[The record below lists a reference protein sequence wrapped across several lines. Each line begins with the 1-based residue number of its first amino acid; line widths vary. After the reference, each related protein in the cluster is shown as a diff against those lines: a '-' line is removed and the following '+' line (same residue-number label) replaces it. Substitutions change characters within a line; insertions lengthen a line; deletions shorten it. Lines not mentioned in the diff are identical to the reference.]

1 MRRSTTKKRDLEGGL
16 VQGLGLL
23 QSIALNM
30 SNMVGVGPFITI
42 PLIIVAMGG
51 PQCMLGWLLGA
62 VLAMCDGLV
71 WSELSAAL
79 PGSGGTYVYLREAFR
94 GTRLA
99 GIIPFLFIWQFV
111 LSGPLEIASGYIG
124 FAQYAGYL
132 WRGMGTNGSHLI
144 GVAVGVIAIVLLY
157 RRITA
162 VGRLAVA
169 LWVGVLLTVL
179 CVIVS
184 GLLNFHVARV
194 LDFPPGAF
202 RFSFGFAAGL
212 GSATLI
218 AMYDYMGYY
227 DICYV
232 AGEVRNPSW
241 VIPRSIIWSTL
252 GVATLYLV
260 MNASIIAVVPWRVA
274 MNSKYIGAEFMERL
288 YGPRAA
294 SALTIL
300 ILWTAF
306 ASVFALLLG
315 YSRIPYAAALDG
327 NFFRPFGRLHPV
339 GRFPH
344 VSVLAMG
351 GLAIVF
357 SFFALDEVIS
367 ALLSS
372 RILIQFMGQIVALH
386 YLRRRNQAPMPFRM
400 WLYPLPA
407 AFAFLG
413 WMYIFVTSGWRFT
426 AFGISTLATGAVV
439 YLVWTRRGA
448 PTTGSST

>member
-1 MRRSTTKKRDLEGGL
+1 
-16 VQGLGLL
+16 
-23 QSIALNM
+23 M

-42 PLIIVAMGG
+42 PLIIGAMGG

-62 VLAMCDGLV
+62 VLAMCDGLI
-71 WSELSAAL
+71 WSELSAAM

-94 GTRLA
+94 GTRLG
-99 GIIPFLFIWQFV
+99 GIFPFLFIWQFI

-124 FAQYAGYL
+124 FAQYTGYL
-132 WRGMGTNGSHLI
+132 CRGMGSVGAHLI
-144 GVAVGVIAIVLLY
+144 SVAVGVVVIILLY

-169 LWVGVLLTVL
+169 LWVGVMLTVL

-184 GLLNFHVARV
+184 GLLNFHAERA

-241 VIPRSIIWSTL
+241 VIPRSIIWSVL
-252 GVATLYLV
+252 GVAALYLV

-288 YGPRAA
+288 YGSRAA

-306 ASVFALLLG
+306 ASVFALLVG

-327 NFFRPFGRLHPV
+327 NFFKPFARLHPI

-357 SFFALDEVIS
+357 SFFSLDEVIS
-367 ALLSS
+367 ALLTS

-386 YLRRRNQAPMPFRM
+386 RLRRRSEVPMPFRM

-413 WMYIFVTSGWRFT
+413 WAYVFVTSGWRF
-426 AFGISTLATGAVV
+426 AGFGTLTLAAGIAA
-439 YLVWTRRGA
+439 YFVWTRRRDRTE
-448 PTTGSST
+448 PV